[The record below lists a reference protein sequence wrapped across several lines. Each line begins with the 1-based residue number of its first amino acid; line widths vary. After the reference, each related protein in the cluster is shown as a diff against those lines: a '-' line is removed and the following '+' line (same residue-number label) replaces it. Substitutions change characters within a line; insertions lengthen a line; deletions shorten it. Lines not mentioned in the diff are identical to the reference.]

1 MCINIILLL
10 FILSVKNVRMDF
22 PVTRNMYNTI
32 SNLMG
37 EEEYPE
43 DQWQDRIECFD
54 QLSPQMNGIMEK
66 AWEGVIE
73 FWESRGQEGDTWK
86 SCDHDKWFESNCT
99 YQPGLGL
106 AIWEPCNYA
115 SNLAYDRLAVEIC
128 KQHSWT
134 LPEETITKIAQ
145 GFAIN
150 TVASAFFHGSQT
162 RLGASQDGMSN
173 DLFAYI
179 LHQSAL
185 VTVPYDPVLHD
196 LSYTPRGLSGEE
208 VIDLLLEMYKT
219 KPVQDWYDESHS
231 FRVAPSVQNSFA
243 GIFGFVLRLLFD
255 LETTTSV
262 GGTFMDALG
271 VLPEDKTF
279 FVENYLPRLYN
290 ATADVS
296 ISSIEKAELLE
307 NTSGTALKLLYAFV
321 WQEDTFDLGEI
332 LYTPEEN
339 AFGAALLPHIN
350 SYANNLT
357 TWDLYV
363 PDVQSG
369 TGYPGSGW
377 CNDLIP
383 HAKWHVQTS
392 ASLSDAARLVDEV
405 LRLVQGS

>member
-1 MCINIILLL
+1 
-10 FILSVKNVRMDF
+10 
-22 PVTRNMYNTI
+22 VTRNMYNTI

-43 DQWQDRIECFD
+43 YQWQERIECFD
-54 QLSPQMNGIMEK
+54 KLSPQMNDIMEK
-66 AWEGVIE
+66 AWEGIID
-73 FWESRGQEGDTWK
+73 FWESRGQEGDIWK
-86 SCDHDKWFESNCT
+86 SCDHNKWFESNCT

-134 LPEETITKIAQ
+134 LPKETITKVAQ

-162 RLGASQDGMSN
+162 RLGGSQDGMSN
-173 DLFAYI
+173 NLFAYI
-179 LHQSAL
+179 LHQAAL
-185 VTVPYDPVLHD
+185 VSVPYDPVLHD

-208 VIDLLLEMYKT
+208 VIDLMLEMYKT
-219 KPVQDWYDESHS
+219 KPVQEWYEESQT
-231 FRVAPSVQNSFA
+231 FDVAPSVQNCFA

-255 LETTTSV
+255 LETTMSV
-262 GGTFMDALG
+262 GGLFMDALG

-296 ISSIEKAELLE
+296 ISNIEKAELLE

-332 LYTPEEN
+332 LFTPEEN

-363 PDVQSG
+363 PDAQSG

-405 LRLVQGS
+405 LRLAQGS